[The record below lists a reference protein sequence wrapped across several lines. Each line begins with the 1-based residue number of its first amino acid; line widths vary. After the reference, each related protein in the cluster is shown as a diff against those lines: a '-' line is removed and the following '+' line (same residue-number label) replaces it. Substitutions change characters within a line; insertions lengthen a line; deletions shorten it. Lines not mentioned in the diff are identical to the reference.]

1 MPLVSCRCRAPP
13 VARRQLAVAPL
24 AATDRHRRQPPA
36 ATPADRPPMRLVT
49 AVSAAL
55 VVVLVA
61 LVEVAVVEIA
71 AAAAVAVAVAVVVE
85 AAFVAERPRPLPPPV
100 ETVVVA

>member
-49 AVSAAL
+49 VVSAAL

-71 AAAAVAVAVAVVVE
+71 AAAAVAVVVE